1 VTLGPAPQLVGAG
14 LNPARLHQDPCK
26 QEIGYTSTNSCRHVA
41 PRAANAMLKLTPPPN
56 LKDPRSGTVNLRPG
70 GSAPN
75 FAPPRHLRSDGF
87 FANLKFVLT
96 HRHPKTP
103 ADSKETTFRQH
114 HFRASF
120 IDNLLEHFR
129 PAPKLTG
136 QAVASVRGAASPGIK
151 IESQPL
157 FLSLLINIRDAIF
170 PPKLPPLQ
178 LTSKP
183 IEVPEIWSKPTKLSA
198 ARVVSVIL
206 HVSFAALVLTFGYH
220 EVTNLDP
227 AKPVTTV
234 LIAPPA
240 PGAAA
245 PPPPAP
251 AAPAVTHRPTS
262 IKRKS
267 FFVQGKLT
275 APTSVPKVANAKP
288 APDNLS
294 APDVGVDGGVPG
306 GSPGGVLGGVLGGTP
321 GGIPGGIPGGTG
333 VAPAPPGPAT
343 TKPGIVRVGGDV
355 KRPKVISAPPLEY
368 PALAE
373 RAGITGVVVLD
384 AIIDEH
390 GNVVNLRVV
399 SGNGMLINAALK
411 AVKQWKFEP
420 SYLNGVPVSVQ
431 LEVDVS
437 FHPPSH

>member
-1 VTLGPAPQLVGAG
+1 
-14 LNPARLHQDPCK
+14 
-26 QEIGYTSTNSCRHVA
+26 
-41 PRAANAMLKLTPPPN
+41 MLKLTPPPN
-56 LKDPRSGTVNLRPG
+56 LKDSGSSKVNLRPG

-87 FANLKFVLT
+87 FANLKYVLT
-96 HRHPKTP
+96 HRHPNTS
-103 ADSKETTFRQH
+103 ADNKESAFRQQ

-120 IDNLLEHFR
+120 IDNLIEHFR

-157 FLSLLINIRDAIF
+157 FLSLLVNIRDAIF

-183 IEVPEIWSKPTKLSA
+183 VDVPEIWSKPRKLSA
-198 ARVVSVIL
+198 ARVVSVML

-227 AKPVTTV
+227 VKPVATV
-234 LIAPPA
+234 LIAPPV

-251 AAPAVTHRPTS
+251 AAPAVVHRAVYT
-262 IKRKS
+262 KRKS

-275 APTSVPKVANAKP
+275 APTSVPKVENTKP
-288 APDNLS
+288 PADAPT

-306 GSPGGVLGGVLGGTP
+306 GTPGGVLGGVLGGSP

-333 VAPAPPGPAT
+333 VAPAPPGAAT

-355 KRPKVISAPPLEY
+355 KRPKVIYQPPLVY

-373 RAGITGVVVLD
+373 RAGIAGIVVLD
-384 AIIDEH
+384 ATIDEH

-411 AVKQWKFEP
+411 AVKQWRFEP
-420 SYLNGVPVSVQ
+420 SYLNGVPISVQ
-431 LEVDVS
+431 MEVDVS
-437 FHPPSH
+437 FHPPAH

>member
-1 VTLGPAPQLVGAG
+1 LKPAS
-14 LNPARLHQDPCK
+14 LHQDPCK
-26 QEIGYTSTNSCRHVA
+26 QEIGYTASNSCRHVA

-56 LKDPRSGTVNLRPG
+56 LKDSSSSKVNLRPG

-87 FANLKFVLT
+87 FANLKYVLT
-96 HRHPKTP
+96 HRHPKIA
-103 ADSKETTFRQH
+103 ADSKETAFRQH

-120 IDNLLEHFR
+120 LDNLLEHFR

-136 QAVASVRGAASPGIK
+136 ETVASLRGKAAPGIK

-157 FLSLLINIRDAIF
+157 LLSVATSIRDAVV
-170 PPKLPPLQ
+170 PPKLPPLE

-183 IEVPEIWSKPTKLSA
+183 IEVPEIWSKPRKISV

-206 HVSFAALVLTFGYH
+206 HVGFAALVLTFGYH
-220 EVTNLDP
+220 EVANPDP
-227 AKPVTTV
+227 VKPVTTV
-234 LIAPPA
+234 LIAPPV

-251 AAPAVTHRPTS
+251 AAPAPTHRAVYT
-262 IKRKS
+262 KRKS

-288 APDNLS
+288 PADDLS
-294 APDVGVDGGVPG
+294 APDVSPGGVPG
-306 GSPGGVLGGVLGGTP
+306 GTPGGVLGGVLGGSP

-333 VAPAPPGPAT
+333 VAPAPPGSAT

-355 KRPKVISAPPLEY
+355 KQPKAIYQPPPVY

-373 RAGITGVVVLD
+373 RGGVTGVVVLD
-384 AIIDEH
+384 ATIDEH

-399 SGNGMLINAALK
+399 KGNGLLIGAALK

-420 SYLNGVPVSVQ
+420 SYLNGIPVSVQ
-431 LEVDVS
+431 MEVEVS

>member
-1 VTLGPAPQLVGAG
+1 
-14 LNPARLHQDPCK
+14 
-26 QEIGYTSTNSCRHVA
+26 
-41 PRAANAMLKLTPPPN
+41 MLKLITPPN
-56 LKDPRSGTVNLRPG
+56 LKDSSSGKVNLRPG
-70 GSAPN
+70 GPAPN

-87 FANLKFVLT
+87 FANLKYLLT
-96 HRHPKTP
+96 ERHPRIP
-103 ADSKETTFRQH
+103 ADDTGSAFRQH

-120 IDNLLEHFR
+120 VDNLLEHFR

-136 QAVASVRGAASPGIK
+136 ETVVSLRGKAAPGIK

-157 FLSLLINIRDAIF
+157 LLSVVTNIRDAVV
-170 PPKLPPLQ
+170 PPKLPPLK

-183 IEVPEIWSKPTKLSA
+183 IEVPEIWSKPRKLSA

-206 HVSFAALVLTFGYH
+206 HVGFAVLALTFGYH
-220 EVTNLDP
+220 EVTNLDS

-251 AAPAVTHRPTS
+251 AAPAPVHRAVYT
-262 IKRKS
+262 KRKS
-267 FFVQGKLT
+267 FFVEGKLT
-275 APTSVPKVANAKP
+275 APTSVPKAARTKP
-288 APDNLS
+288 PTDDLS

-306 GSPGGVLGGVLGGTP
+306 GTPGGVLGGVLGGSP

-333 VAPAPPGPAT
+333 LTPAPPGAA

-355 KRPKVISAPPLEY
+355 KRPKVISAPPPDY

-373 RAGITGVVVLD
+373 RGGIAGVVTLE
-384 AIIDEH
+384 ATIDEH

-399 SGNGMLINAALK
+399 KGNGMLINAALK

-431 LEVDVS
+431 LDVDVS

>member
-1 VTLGPAPQLVGAG
+1 
-14 LNPARLHQDPCK
+14 
-26 QEIGYTSTNSCRHVA
+26 
-41 PRAANAMLKLTPPPN
+41 MLKLIPPPN
-56 LKDPRSGTVNLRPG
+56 LEDSRSGKVNLRPG

-87 FANLKFVLT
+87 FANLKYVLT
-96 HRHPKTP
+96 HRHPKTL
-103 ADSKETTFRQH
+103 ADDKASAFRQH

-120 IDNLLEHFR
+120 LDNLLEHFR
-129 PAPKLTG
+129 PTPKLTG
-136 QAVASVRGAASPGIK
+136 ETVASLRGKAAPGIK

-157 FLSLLINIRDAIF
+157 ILSVVTNIRDAIF
-170 PPKLPPLQ
+170 PPKLPPLE
-178 LTSKP
+178 LTSKS
-183 IEVPEIWSKPTKLSA
+183 IEVPEIWSKPRKLSA

-206 HVSFAALVLTFGYH
+206 HVSFAVLVLTFGYH

-251 AAPAVTHRPTS
+251 AAAAPAHRAVYT
-262 IKRKS
+262 KRKS

-288 APDNLS
+288 APDNSS

-306 GSPGGVLGGVLGGTP
+306 GTPGGVLGGVLGGSP

-333 VAPAPPGPAT
+333 VAPPPPGAAT
-343 TKPGIVRVGGDV
+343 TKSGIVRVGGDV
-355 KRPKVISAPPLEY
+355 KRPKVISAPPPEY
-368 PALAE
+368 PFLAQ
-373 RAGITGVVVLD
+373 RAKITGVVTLE
-384 AIIDEH
+384 ATIDEH
-390 GNVVNLRVV
+390 GNVVNLRPIK
-399 SGNGMLINAALK
+399 GDQMLINAALK

-420 SYLNGVPVSVQ
+420 TYLNGVPVSVQ